1 MMEIYA
7 KSPEQGGLTL
17 LAHTQQVADVIVV
30 MAVRYGFNRRL
41 ARLGALLHDLGKAH
55 EFFQRT
61 VKGQVDE
68 TERIMSAPHRHEISS
83 LLFLPLFDKKDWPI
97 LIEMVAAHH
106 KSADKDVRERGLID
120 LVRKDGISKLIERH
134 AENWE
139 VWSAMIK
146 PIVEHKD
153 FKVKF
158 RPIELEE
165 AKDALLFAY
174 DYCYR
179 MKYGWSKWR
188 GLLMAADHFASEY
201 MEKAPPLVRSFY
213 RVPDLAYYSRKSNLH
228 PLSLLR
234 TDHRARHTF
243 VIAPTGAGK
252 TDFLLRRCRGRV
264 VYTLPFQAS
273 INAMFVRID
282 ENLNGKGETR
292 LPKEQQTDVRRA
304 HAASK
309 IQIRDEK
316 GKRIEEEISFQR
328 NPGASIKISTPHQ
341 IASIVFGISG
351 HEATKLDIAG
361 CDVILD
367 EVHVYDDMAR
377 AMMLELVKELVK
389 LNCRVHIGTAT
400 IPTSLAKE
408 LIKVLGGNRRVYRVT
423 FGKRAL
429 EKFNRHEVEK
439 LNDEEEARK
448 TVEKAIANHEKVLFV
463 GNRVATAQQRYEWAK
478 KQFPNLNILLVHSRF
493 RRGDRAALEAKISE
507 FDKQKGPCLVI
518 ATQVVEVSLD
528 ISFDRLVTDAAPLD
542 SLIQRFGR
550 VNRRRTYETIG
561 KYRPVCVIA
570 PPQTDKDIL
579 PYNPDVVRRSY
590 ELLPDGLLHESELQS
605 LIDLV
610 YGEVAIPSIDVHLA
624 AGNTAPL
631 RILCHRP
638 KSVLID
644 ALEIEGA
651 VCVRQ
656 SDSETY
662 IKTFGETRQ
671 NLEIPVPWRSIA
683 PYARAWPR
691 LETGSYPTV
700 IPDDNYDMI
709 LGLVLKTTGGNQTSS
724 TINRMI

>member
-1 MMEIYA
+1 MMELYA
-7 KSPEQGGLTL
+7 KSPEQGRLTL
-17 LAHTQQVADVIVV
+17 LAHTQQVAYVIAV
-30 MAVRYGFNRRL
+30 MAARYGFNRRL

-61 VKGQVDE
+61 VKKEVDDS
-68 TERIMSAPHRHEISS
+68 ERITSLPHRHEVSS
-83 LLFLPLFDKKDWPI
+83 LLFLPLFEKKDWPI

-106 KSADKDVRERGLID
+106 KSASAISNQELGRGIVDLIKYREGFDKVF
-120 LVRKDGISKLIERH
+120 ERH
-134 AENWE
+134 SENWS
-139 VWSAMIK
+139 VWSVAVK
-146 PIVEHKD
+146 PIVEHED

-158 RPIELEE
+158 RTIELEE
-165 AKDALLFAY
+165 AKEALLFAY

-179 MKYGWSKWR
+179 MQYGWSKWR

-201 MEKAPPLVRSFY
+201 MENAPALIKSFY
-213 RVPDLAYYSRKSNLH
+213 QKPDLTYYSRKSDLH
-228 PLSLLR
+228 PLSLLQ
-234 TDHRARHTF
+234 TNHRARHTF

-282 ENLNGKGETR
+282 EDLNGKSETR

-304 HAASK
+304 HAASR
-309 IQIRDEK
+309 IQIRNEK

-328 NPGASIKISTPHQ
+328 NPGASIKITTPHQ

-351 HEATKLDIAG
+351 YEATKLDIAG

-377 AMMLELVKELVK
+377 SMMLELVKELVK

-400 IPTSLAKE
+400 IPTSLVQE
-408 LIKVLGGNRRVYRVT
+408 LTKILGGNRRVYQVAFR
-423 FGKRAL
+423 KRAL
-429 EKFNRHEVEK
+429 EKFNRHTVEK
-439 LNDEEEARK
+439 LRDEAEAR
-448 TVEKAIANHEKVLFV
+448 TIVEKAIANKEKVLFV
-463 GNRVATAQQRYEWAK
+463 GNRVATAQERYCWAK
-478 KQFPNLNILLVHSRF
+478 KEFPDLNILLIHSRF
-493 RRGDRAALEAKISE
+493 RRGDRASLEAKITE
-507 FDKQKGPCLVI
+507 FDKSKGPCLVI
-518 ATQVVEVSLD
+518 STQVIEVSLD
-528 ISFDRLVTDAAPLD
+528 ISFDRLVTDSAPLD

-550 VNRRRTYETIG
+550 INRRRTSETIG

-570 PPQTDKDIL
+570 PPQIDKDIL
-579 PYNPDVVRRSY
+579 PYNPDVVRRSF
-590 ELLPDGLLHESELQS
+590 ELLPSGLLRESELQK

-610 YGEVAIPSIDVHLA
+610 YGEIAIPPIDVH
-624 AGNTAPL
+624 TVPL
-631 RILCHRP
+631 RILCHRA

-651 VCVRQ
+651 VCIRQ
-656 SDSETY
+656 SDSEVY
-662 IKTFGETRQ
+662 LKTFGETRQ

-683 PYARAWPR
+683 PYAGTWAQ

-700 IPDDNYDMI
+700 IPDDNYDMT
-709 LGLVLKTTGGNQTSS
+709 LGLVLKTTGGNQIAS